1 MSIDSDRSSSTL
13 LNRYILHEQLWQSGV
28 TSVYRATHIQLK
40 RVVAI
45 KFLSAATF
53 EGPAITRFQL
63 EARAIASLQH
73 PNILQVYDFDRSE
86 DGRYFM
92 ATEYF
97 PHGDLQRHLDRL
109 EKRGEY
115 FNVSQATYIVK
126 SVGVALGYAHSRGI
140 IHRDIKPSNIFLDG
154 PTRVVVGD
162 FGLVKLQARS
172 DSSVSGALVG
182 TPTYMSP
189 EQATGGPI
197 DHRTDIYA
205 LGVLLFYLASG
216 VRPYA
221 GDSVAE
227 VVAQHLNSPI
237 PDITQIRPEVPPSL
251 QGILARAMAKD
262 PKDRY
267 ATAEDFVRDLAVYDP
282 NLENGED
289 TIRFDAGVTPELFI
303 PRVPSTTHGP
313 ITATSS
319 SSQSLEVTLKV
330 RIAYWKLT
338 VGIVALAVAMFA
350 GLLLLGQGDKDK
362 PSPQSNIPP
371 VTPAQG
377 DEVLILVAPMVDE
390 ATDIDVGRRIMDWV
404 ETGEIGGLLQSR
416 LRVEA
421 LTTPISSDAEALQ
434 VGETAHAEAVIWGKR
449 DGAGWHIM
457 VVAPNR
463 AANELRE
470 LRLLVPNDANLETML
485 IEKVPVLSDLYLR
498 VLLVPRLAKEGNLLG
513 VFFLTFDIKDFDP
526 MAFVLA
532 DRPLDQNITQAMR
545 YLSLGRGLEA
555 DTETSAALELVN
567 GDIALYY
574 MRWAAN
580 VMQGNI
586 DLTQTDAERL
596 AALTEDGEFATGL
609 RLIAL
614 YLLGEIDTLF
624 AEAETLDYST
634 SSAITIA
641 FSMIQQARIGEGQFA
656 EVEAQN
662 RAYVEWLTAQGV
674 ANADNTFLESMIY
687 LRTIQGDAQG
697 VAALMPRYQDFRDNR
712 FYLAANVFFRRL
724 QPTKFAPIAF
734 AFGGFREATIGQTSQ
749 ARLTYNFGLG
759 LHPDD
764 YLLNWQSAMLD
775 VTSGE
780 YQRAYDRYST
790 AVSNAPVPFPIARYD
805 QAMLVVEHG
814 DGLDNPRSACELLTE
829 ATKLA
834 RTDADFYAAL
844 LDRIAELSTAQGCQ

>member
-1 MSIDSDRSSSTL
+1 MAIDSDRSSPML

-45 KFLSAATF
+45 KFLSAATL

-115 FNVSQATYIVK
+115 FNVSQAAYIVK
-126 SVGVALGYAHSRGI
+126 SVAVALGYAHSRGI

-172 DSSVSGALVG
+172 DASMSGALVG

-216 VRPYA
+216 VRPFA
-221 GDSVAE
+221 GDSVAV

-262 PKDRY
+262 PQDRY
-267 ATAEDFVRDLAVYDP
+267 ATAEDLVRDLAVYEP
-282 NLENGED
+282 NLENGEE
-289 TIRFDAGVTPELFI
+289 TIRFDAGMTPELFI

-313 ITATSS
+313 VVAASS

-330 RIAYWKLT
+330 RIPYWKLA
-338 VGIVALAVAMFA
+338 VGIVALAVAMAVGFVI
-350 GLLLLGQGDKDK
+350 LGQGDKDDG
-362 PSPQSNIPP
+362 SSQSNIPP
-371 VTPAQG
+371 VIPAQG
-377 DEVLILVAPMVDE
+377 DEVLILVAPMVDT
-390 ATDIDVGRRIMDWV
+390 ATNIDISERIAEWVTTDEVGR
-404 ETGEIGGLLQSR
+404 LLQTR
-416 LRVEA
+416 LRVEM
-421 LTTPISSDAEALQ
+421 LKTPISSGSDAQ
-434 VGETAHAEAVIWGKR
+434 QIGETARADAVIWGRR
-449 DGAGWHIM
+449 DGAGWQI
-457 VVAPNR
+457 VVSAPNR
-463 AANELRE
+463 ESNELRD
-470 LRLLVPNDANLETML
+470 LRLLVANNADMESSL
-485 IEKVPVLSDLYLR
+485 INKVPVLTDLYLR
-498 VLLVPRLAKEGNLLG
+498 VILISRLAHEGNVLG
-513 VFFLTFDIKDFDP
+513 VFFLSFDIKDFDQT
-526 MAFVLA
+526 AFPLA
-532 DRPLDQNITQAMR
+532 ARPLDQNITQSLQ
-545 YLSLGRGLEA
+545 YLSQGKGLEA
-555 DTETSAALELVN
+555 DTLTTAALEIADA
-567 GDIALYY
+567 DIALYY

-580 VMQGNI
+580 VMQGNVE
-586 DLTQTDAERL
+586 LTQNDADRL
-596 AALTEDGEFATGL
+596 AAMTEDGEFATGL

-624 AEAETLDYST
+624 DEAANLDYST
-634 SSAITIA
+634 ASAITIA

-662 RAYVEWLTAQGV
+662 QAYVDWLTAQGV
-674 ANADNTFLESMIY
+674 ANADNTFLETMIY

-697 VAALMPRYQDFRDNR
+697 VSALMPRYQEFRDNR

-734 AFGGFREATIGQTSQ
+734 AFGGFREATIGESSQ

-759 LHPDD
+759 LHSTN

-805 QAMLVVEHG
+805 QAVLVAEHG
-814 DGLDNPRSACELLTE
+814 DLLDNPRSVCELLTE
-829 ATKLA
+829 ARKLA

-844 LDRIAELSTAQGCQ
+844 LDRIAGLATTQGCQ